1 LKSRKAGL
9 GGDANAFQ
17 SPMILQ
23 PHTATLKEIY
33 QRGKGF
39 TTIAGARRNN
49 ADQLT
54 QRILPRVDFSIRIFH
69 GHFRNKNVL
78 WLDVTTRRFVQKF
91 SATYSKRLHARAAL
105 RSLDL
110 IVLSAFQL
118 APKIAC
124 TLVGKI
130 VR

>member
-1 LKSRKAGL
+1 MLRLFPSCPSARRWKVPLGTAREWKGNGGRPRIRQRSEPCQSLLRWALLKSRKAGL

-23 PHTATLKEIY
+23 LHTATLKEIY
-33 QRGKGF
+33 QRGTGF

-78 WLDVTTRRFVQKF
+78 WLDV
-91 SATYSKRLHARAAL
+91 
-105 RSLDL
+105 
-110 IVLSAFQL
+110 
-118 APKIAC
+118 
-124 TLVGKI
+124 
-130 VR
+130 

>member
-1 LKSRKAGL
+1 MERQWRTPSYSTELVTMPELIGWVLLKSRKAGL

-23 PHTATLKEIY
+23 LHTATLKEIY

-91 SATYSKRLHARAAL
+91 S
-105 RSLDL
+105 
-110 IVLSAFQL
+110 
-118 APKIAC
+118 
-124 TLVGKI
+124 
-130 VR
+130 